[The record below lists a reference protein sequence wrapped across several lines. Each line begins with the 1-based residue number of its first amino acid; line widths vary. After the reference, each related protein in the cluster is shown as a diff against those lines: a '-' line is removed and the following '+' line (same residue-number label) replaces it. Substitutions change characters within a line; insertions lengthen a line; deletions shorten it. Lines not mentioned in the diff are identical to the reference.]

1 MENILPLALS
11 ARLPEPVCKPVRPA
25 REDSATAEHLAEA
38 AAAAPAPEAHEE
50 VPAPYMALPVT
61 PQTLITHNYT
71 AALPVLEPESL
82 GKEVRRW
89 TGLAATALPSKC
101 AHFRLISG

>member
-11 ARLPEPVCKPVRPA
+11 GRLPEPVCKPVRPA
-25 REDSATAEHLAEA
+25 REDSATSEHVAVA
-38 AAAAPAPEAHEE
+38 AAAAAPEAHEE

-71 AALPVLEPESL
+71 AALPVLEPDSL
-82 GKEVRRW
+82 GKEVSRPL
-89 TGLAATALPSKC
+89 G
-101 AHFRLISG
+101 